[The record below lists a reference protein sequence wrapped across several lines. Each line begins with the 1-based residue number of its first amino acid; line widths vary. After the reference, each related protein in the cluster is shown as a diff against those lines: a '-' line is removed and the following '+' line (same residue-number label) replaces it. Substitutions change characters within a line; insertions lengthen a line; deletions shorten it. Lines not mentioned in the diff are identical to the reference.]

1 MSGGELGDPLA
12 PTERMMASERTH
24 NATRKALM
32 SEPFVLTEKQ
42 GRIAIVTFNRASTRN
57 AIGEH
62 SDCEEL
68 ISALRDAD
76 ADPSISVLILTGS
89 GSAFSA
95 GGNIQGMRDRNGIG
109 PLATPA
115 DTRANYRRG
124 VQLIPRVLAELEI
137 ATIAAINGHAI
148 GLGLDLAALCDLRVA
163 SESAKFAAS
172 FIKMG
177 ITPGDG
183 GAWVLQRVLG
193 YSRAA
198 ELILTGDTITAAEA
212 AAIGLVNKIVPA
224 EDVMREARALADR
237 IAVNPPRSVRL
248 SKRLLREAQHARLS
262 DILELSAAFQ
272 ALAHETADHKEAVNA
287 FVEKRSPV
295 FTGE

>member
-1 MSGGELGDPLA
+1 MSD
-12 PTERMMASERTH
+12 
-24 NATRKALM
+24 
-32 SEPFVLTEKQ
+32 PFVLIEKDR
-42 GRIAIVTFNRASTRN
+42 RIAVVTFNRPATRN

-62 SDCEEL
+62 SDCQEL
-68 ISALRDAD
+68 IAALRDVD
-76 ADPSISVLILTGS
+76 ADPAISVLILTGA
-89 GSAFSA
+89 GTVFSA

-124 VQLIPRVLAELEI
+124 VQLIPRVLAELEV

-163 SESAKFAAS
+163 ADNAKFAAS

-193 YSRAA
+193 YARAA

-212 AAIGLVNKIVPA
+212 VSIGLVNKIVPA
-224 EDVMREARALADR
+224 EEVMREARALAER

-248 SKRLLREAQHARLS
+248 SKRLLREAQHARLT

-272 ALAHETADHKEAVNA
+272 AVAHETADHKEAVNA
-287 FVEKRSPV
+287 FIEKRSPV
-295 FTGE
+295 FTGA